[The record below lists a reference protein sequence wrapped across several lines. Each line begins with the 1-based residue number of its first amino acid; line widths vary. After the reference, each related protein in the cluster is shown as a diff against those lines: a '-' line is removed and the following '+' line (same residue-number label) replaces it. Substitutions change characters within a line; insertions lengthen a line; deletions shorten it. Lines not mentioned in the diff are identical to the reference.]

1 MIITWKALLRFCALL
16 WFGNII
22 VILLIWWMVLPSL
35 SHFYGPFTCV
45 ERHMVCNSFS
55 LLHWFQNFPLS
66 PLQYLPLGCLP
77 ILLLFPVN
85 RKIVL
90 LPMSHV
96 ISCKL
101 QIQEMSH
108 TIIQDYWHL
117 KGVQLLAQLSKWWY
131 TVKSNTYYIH
141 FKGAFHVR
149 WTYGAAISQASDP
162 LSGNLSVF

>member
-1 MIITWKALLRFCALL
+1 MYSLWGDRKWDTIRFVIITWKALLRFWALL

-66 PLQYLPLGCLP
+66 PLQYIPLGCLP

-85 RKIVL
+85 RKIVYYPCLMLFPVNFKFKKCPTL
-90 LPMSHV
+90 LYKITDTWKV
-96 ISCKL
+96 FNC
-101 QIQEMSH
+101 
-108 TIIQDYWHL
+108 
-117 KGVQLLAQLSKWWY
+117 LLNCPNGGILSKA
-131 TVKSNTYYIH
+131 THTT
-141 FKGAFHVR
+141 F
-149 WTYGAAISQASDP
+149 ISKE
-162 LSGNLSVF
+162 LLM